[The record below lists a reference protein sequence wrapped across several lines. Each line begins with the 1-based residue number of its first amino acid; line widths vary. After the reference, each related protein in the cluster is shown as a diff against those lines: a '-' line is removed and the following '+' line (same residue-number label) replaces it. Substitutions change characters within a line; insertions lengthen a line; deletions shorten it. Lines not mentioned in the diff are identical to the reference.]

1 MMSLLYQVR
10 HLCSFA
16 CFAIIILTRG
26 GKHVNLRDL
35 CYLSSLGSLF
45 TDKKGLE
52 KLLNLKGARIIAVK
66 NPTPGLWK
74 VKASSGGSHT
84 LRITGLSSMY
94 ITSGFG
100 LRPVKHQ
107 DEAIPQP
114 VAGQ

>member
-1 MMSLLYQVR
+1 MHGTCFVPSSQYFDSEVANISTYGFCVILSL
-10 HLCSFA
+10 
-16 CFAIIILTRG
+16 
-26 GKHVNLRDL
+26 
-35 CYLSSLGSLF
+35 LGSLF
-45 TDKKGLE
+45 TKEKGLE

-74 VKASSGGSHT
+74 VKASSSGSHT

-107 DEAIPQP
+107 DEAMPRP
-114 VAGQ
+114 VAG